1 MVDVLS
7 KLTSQSEKEEAERA
21 RKLLTSLRGTVSK
34 PVEGKKALLL
44 HFSMR
49 LGKDWETEE
58 PERNYKSDSD
68 EDEEESKDREEARK
82 TGGSSSCSDAC
93 YTTTKRRDLN
103 ESPHICSYSGC
114 GETTRK
120 IFSLSPTHARAH
132 PRFNG
137 IQTDTEPFSG
147 QVTTV

>member
-49 LGKDWETEE
+49 LEKDWETEE
-58 PERNYKSDSD
+58 PERKYKSDSD
-68 EDEEESKDREEARK
+68 EDEEESKEDWGLFELQRCVLHHHK
-82 TGGSSSCSDAC
+82 TVGF
-93 YTTTKRRDLN
+93 
-103 ESPHICSYSGC
+103 E
-114 GETTRK
+114 
-120 IFSLSPTHARAH
+120 
-132 PRFNG
+132 
-137 IQTDTEPFSG
+137 
-147 QVTTV
+147 